1 MDIFNVRYI
10 PRIGFPTLKNYL
22 IFSSILFFSGFY
34 YYYRIVQTLGTNL
47 NLNLE
52 QQKDGDN
59 IQEVESF
66 VEDNFIKKF
75 VLVVQK
81 HRLLFYIL
89 HNTCCAIIAF
99 MGKKS
104 IEFLFGKLTSQEESS
119 LRKYFRRFVQTKLT
133 FLIFISHQNLLEDI
147 LCWTPWLAL
156 QIACLLIL
164 ELAELRIANTYNNVT
179 STISNRRR
187 LFIASATT
195 NISSLLMIFFVIGIK
210 DYIIFNYSFFLLAD
224 CLLLLI
230 QSFHLLF
237 KLFINTQNL
246 NQQQQGS
253 TYYIDF
259 IYGLI
264 RDCLEF
270 ANYLHMIFY
279 SHLAITYC
287 CIFLIIQAQ
296 YYYGR
301 ISSKIKKHRQQRE
314 ILLHISN
321 SYLPANEEDLL
332 KISQCL
338 ICWQH
343 MKNARKLPCSHIFHE
358 HCLRRW
364 LEQDSSCAVCRKSL
378 SFNLNNLRN
387 QQQLNINNNTI
398 IVGDDVGQALQMI
411 LEIFSPHNNRIVRW
425 ARRLIFDSMN
435 EEHVTRMVNQV
446 AEMFPQVSLDQ
457 IRQIVNNTGS
467 VNSTVDTLL
476 QQNMIAAE
484 NSVREG
490 GNIEQNGQFGDEAA
504 SVSDDFDE
512 DDGSFVSDSS
522 EEEENVED
530 NQNNNQNALQLMPS
544 SLHSPSLQPSQ
555 MIQPKGFIKTKNE
568 WLNNQM
574 TKMLIEN
581 RRTLYSLK
589 MVDSLLSAYG
599 SSQNCQ
605 LTFVD
610 TDEEFQAGVVTQID
624 ASQNDFGGQLSAAS
638 QDGSRGIA
646 STTLLSES
654 QTEPDL
660 NFQDDDEFG
669 DYIPPH
675 ACKYCGLSDPSSVGQ
690 CTVCGK
696 WFCNGKGNT
705 AGSHIINHLVR
716 AQHKEVA
723 LHKDGPLGETQ
734 LECYHC
740 GSRNIFLL
748 GFIPSKTDSVVV
760 ILCRQPC
767 AQQNTLKNANWS
779 AEDWKPLIHN
789 YGKDNP
795 EATADDLERPGKY
808 TSEPEHVLLRYDDA
822 SIYKRI
828 FNPLISMEAEYD
840 KKMKESIS
848 CPVGQVKWDVKSANK
863 VHATF
868 QLPGFRDGNMKLMI
882 GDDLRLKHYQ
892 TLDGSEWTCMGRLI
906 KIPDNHNEDFT
917 LEMFANSNKL
927 PTDKRTNFICEYV
940 WNSTSFDR
948 MFAALG
954 RLESKENCVS
964 QYIYHKLMGHDVDDI
979 LFKLVMPKKFS
990 APGLPELN
998 HSQISAIK
1006 AALQRP
1012 LSLIQGPPGTGKT
1025 VTSAT
1030 LVYHLVKQTNGQVL
1044 VCAPSNI
1051 AVDQLAEK
1059 IHKTGLKVIRFC
1071 AKGRE
1076 TVDSSVAFLS
1086 LHNQLKALQTG
1097 ELFKLMKLKLKKE
1110 FRCVLIDESTQ
1121 ATEPEVMV
1129 SVVKGARQL
1138 VLVGDHCQL
1147 GPVIM
1152 CKKSANSGLGQSLF
1166 ERLVIL
1172 GNRPLRL
1179 QVQYRMH
1186 PVLSSFPSNVFY
1198 EGSLQNGVTEVERR
1212 LDAFSWQFPNPEK
1225 PMMFWNCNGQ
1235 EELGSSG
1242 TSYLN
1247 RSEAVN
1253 VEKFVTRLLQAG
1265 FSPDQLGII
1274 TPYEGQRAYVVQFMQ
1289 TQGSL
1294 HSKLYLDIEVENVD
1308 AFQGRE
1314 KDIIIVTCVRSNE
1327 TGGIGFLNDPRR
1339 LNVALT
1345 RAKYGLIIIGNAKVL
1360 SKQSLWHH
1368 LLVTFKEND
1377 CLFEG
1382 PLNNLKPSP
1391 ITFSKPKPL
1400 TAQHM
1405 PGSRYVNRTLG
1416 FTMKELGIGPYA
1428 AIRSAPVVQQ
1438 HPLQQFQD
1446 PQGIIFPNLTFGTRS
1461 AQLPV
1466 PIHMFSSFVPVPPQM
1481 PPMPPPHPIPLN
1493 AIHLPGVNNG
1503 VGSSRKK
1510 LSNKRS
1516 GQSTQRNLINSSN
1529 NILNNFNSQASQE
1542 QFIPSFVS
1550 QNSQL
1555 SQGGIYSDYDFS
1567 QQQQLFSS
1575 QQSSFNPIQFSQQRD
1590 LLDQQMQNL
1599 MLSQQ
1604 QPDAE
1609 KH

>member
-1 MDIFNVRYI
+1 
-10 PRIGFPTLKNYL
+10 
-22 IFSSILFFSGFY
+22 
-34 YYYRIVQTLGTNL
+34 
-47 NLNLE
+47 
-52 QQKDGDN
+52 
-59 IQEVESF
+59 
-66 VEDNFIKKF
+66 
-75 VLVVQK
+75 
-81 HRLLFYIL
+81 
-89 HNTCCAIIAF
+89 
-99 MGKKS
+99 
-104 IEFLFGKLTSQEESS
+104 
-119 LRKYFRRFVQTKLT
+119 
-133 FLIFISHQNLLEDI
+133 
-147 LCWTPWLAL
+147 
-156 QIACLLIL
+156 
-164 ELAELRIANTYNNVT
+164 
-179 STISNRRR
+179 
-187 LFIASATT
+187 
-195 NISSLLMIFFVIGIK
+195 
-210 DYIIFNYSFFLLAD
+210 
-224 CLLLLI
+224 
-230 QSFHLLF
+230 
-237 KLFINTQNL
+237 
-246 NQQQQGS
+246 
-253 TYYIDF
+253 
-259 IYGLI
+259 
-264 RDCLEF
+264 
-270 ANYLHMIFY
+270 
-279 SHLAITYC
+279 
-287 CIFLIIQAQ
+287 
-296 YYYGR
+296 
-301 ISSKIKKHRQQRE
+301 
-314 ILLHISN
+314 
-321 SYLPANEEDLL
+321 
-332 KISQCL
+332 
-338 ICWQH
+338 
-343 MKNARKLPCSHIFHE
+343 
-358 HCLRRW
+358 
-364 LEQDSSCAVCRKSL
+364 
-378 SFNLNNLRN
+378 
-387 QQQLNINNNTI
+387 
-398 IVGDDVGQALQMI
+398 
-411 LEIFSPHNNRIVRW
+411 
-425 ARRLIFDSMN
+425 
-435 EEHVTRMVNQV
+435 
-446 AEMFPQVSLDQ
+446 
-457 IRQIVNNTGS
+457 
-467 VNSTVDTLL
+467 
-476 QQNMIAAE
+476 
-484 NSVREG
+484 
-490 GNIEQNGQFGDEAA
+490 
-504 SVSDDFDE
+504 
-512 DDGSFVSDSS
+512 
-522 EEEENVED
+522 
-530 NQNNNQNALQLMPS
+530 
-544 SLHSPSLQPSQ
+544 
-555 MIQPKGFIKTKNE
+555 
-568 WLNNQM
+568 
-574 TKMLIEN
+574 
-581 RRTLYSLK
+581 
-589 MVDSLLSAYG
+589 MVDSLLAAYG
-599 SSQNCQ
+599 SSQNYQ

-610 TDEEFQAGVVTQID
+610 TDEEFQAGVVTQQD
-624 ASQNDFGGQLSAAS
+624 ASQGDFGGHLSAAS
-638 QDGSRGIA
+638 QDDGASRGVP
-646 STTLLSES
+646 STTVLSES

-675 ACKYCGLSDPSSVGQ
+675 ACKYCGLSDPPSVARMLSL
-690 CTVCGK
+690 
-696 WFCNGKGNT
+696 WFEVSLYLSFT
-705 AGSHIINHLVR
+705 INIY
-716 AQHKEVA
+716 K
-723 LHKDGPLGETQ
+723 
-734 LECYHC
+734 C
-740 GSRNIFLL
+740 RNIFLL

-779 AEDWKPLIHN
+779 AEDWKPLIHERQVLSWLIKIPSQQEQLRARQITAALIN
-789 YGKDNP
+789 RLEELWKDNP

-808 TSEPEHVLLRYDDA
+808 TSEAEHVLLRYDDA
-822 SIYKRI
+822 SMYKRI

-840 KKMKESIS
+840 KKIKESIS

-892 TLDGSEWTCMGRLI
+892 TLDG
-906 KIPDNHNEDFT
+906 NHNEDFT
-917 LEMFANSNKL
+917 LEMFASSNKI

-1030 LVYHLVKQTNGQVL
+1030 LVYHLVKQTSGQVL

-1076 TVDSSVAFLS
+1076 TVDSSVAFLA
-1086 LHNQLKALQTG
+1086 LHNQLKALQSG
-1097 ELFKLMKLKLKKE
+1097 ELFKLMKLKEEIGELSQADQNRFMSLRRQKENELLSKADVICCTCITSADVRLAKKE

-1186 PVLSSFPSNVFY
+1186 PVLSAFPSNVFY
-1198 EGSLQNGVTEVERR
+1198 EGSLQNGVTEMERK
-1212 LDAFSWQFPNPEK
+1212 LDAFSWQFPNPDK

-1274 TPYEGQRAYVVQFMQ
+1274 TPYE
-1289 TQGSL
+1289 GSL

-1360 SKQSLWHH
+1360 SRQSLWHH
-1368 LLVTFKEND
+1368 LLVTFKENE

-1382 PLNNLKPSP
+1382 PLNNLKTSP
-1391 ITFSKPKPL
+1391 ITFPKPKPL

-1428 AIRSAPVVQQ
+1428 GIRSVPVVQQ

-1446 PQGIIFPNLTFGTRS
+1446 PQGMIYPNFPMGTRTLGS
-1461 AQLPV
+1461 QLPV
-1466 PIHMFSSFVPVPPQM
+1466 PIHMFSSFVPAPPQM
-1481 PPMPPPHPIPLN
+1481 PPMPPPYPVPLN
-1493 AIHLPGVNNG
+1493 SIHLPGVNNG
-1503 VGSSRKK
+1503 MGGTTRKK
-1510 LSNKRS
+1510 MSKRS
-1516 GQSTQRNLINSSN
+1516 GQSQRSLNSSSSS
-1529 NILNNFNSQASQE
+1529 NIINNFNSQASQE
-1542 QFIPSFVS
+1542 QFLPGFIS

-1555 SQGGIYSDYDFS
+1555 SQGGIYSDYDGSQLGASQS
-1567 QQQQLFSS
+1567 QQFSFQQPPLHSM
-1575 QQSSFNPIQFSQQRD
+1575 QFSQQRE
-1590 LLDQQMQNL
+1590 LVEQQLQNL

-1604 QPDAE
+1604 SEAR

>member
-1 MDIFNVRYI
+1 
-10 PRIGFPTLKNYL
+10 
-22 IFSSILFFSGFY
+22 
-34 YYYRIVQTLGTNL
+34 
-47 NLNLE
+47 
-52 QQKDGDN
+52 
-59 IQEVESF
+59 
-66 VEDNFIKKF
+66 
-75 VLVVQK
+75 
-81 HRLLFYIL
+81 
-89 HNTCCAIIAF
+89 
-99 MGKKS
+99 
-104 IEFLFGKLTSQEESS
+104 
-119 LRKYFRRFVQTKLT
+119 
-133 FLIFISHQNLLEDI
+133 
-147 LCWTPWLAL
+147 
-156 QIACLLIL
+156 
-164 ELAELRIANTYNNVT
+164 
-179 STISNRRR
+179 
-187 LFIASATT
+187 
-195 NISSLLMIFFVIGIK
+195 
-210 DYIIFNYSFFLLAD
+210 
-224 CLLLLI
+224 
-230 QSFHLLF
+230 
-237 KLFINTQNL
+237 
-246 NQQQQGS
+246 
-253 TYYIDF
+253 
-259 IYGLI
+259 
-264 RDCLEF
+264 
-270 ANYLHMIFY
+270 
-279 SHLAITYC
+279 
-287 CIFLIIQAQ
+287 
-296 YYYGR
+296 
-301 ISSKIKKHRQQRE
+301 
-314 ILLHISN
+314 
-321 SYLPANEEDLL
+321 
-332 KISQCL
+332 
-338 ICWQH
+338 
-343 MKNARKLPCSHIFHE
+343 
-358 HCLRRW
+358 
-364 LEQDSSCAVCRKSL
+364 
-378 SFNLNNLRN
+378 
-387 QQQLNINNNTI
+387 
-398 IVGDDVGQALQMI
+398 
-411 LEIFSPHNNRIVRW
+411 
-425 ARRLIFDSMN
+425 
-435 EEHVTRMVNQV
+435 
-446 AEMFPQVSLDQ
+446 
-457 IRQIVNNTGS
+457 
-467 VNSTVDTLL
+467 
-476 QQNMIAAE
+476 
-484 NSVREG
+484 
-490 GNIEQNGQFGDEAA
+490 
-504 SVSDDFDE
+504 
-512 DDGSFVSDSS
+512 
-522 EEEENVED
+522 
-530 NQNNNQNALQLMPS
+530 
-544 SLHSPSLQPSQ
+544 
-555 MIQPKGFIKTKNE
+555 
-568 WLNNQM
+568 
-574 TKMLIEN
+574 
-581 RRTLYSLK
+581 
-589 MVDSLLSAYG
+589 MVDSLLAAYG

-605 LTFVD
+605 LSFVD
-610 TDEEFQAGVVTQID
+610 TDEEFQAGVVTQQD
-624 ASQNDFGGQLSAAS
+624 ASQNDFVAQLSVAS
-638 QDGSRGIA
+638 QDDGVSRGVP
-646 STTLLSES
+646 STTVLSES

-740 GSRNIFLL
+740 GSRNVFLL

-767 AQQNTLKNANWS
+767 AQQNTLKNASWS
-779 AEDWKPLIHN
+779 AEDWKPLIHERQVLSWLIKIPSQQEQLRARQITAALIN
-789 YGKDNP
+789 RLEELWKDNP
-795 EATADDLERPGKY
+795 EATVDDLERPGKY
-808 TSEPEHVLLRYDDA
+808 TSEAEHVLLRYDDA
-822 SIYKRI
+822 SVYKRI

-840 KKMKESIS
+840 KKIKESIS
-848 CPVGQVKWDVKSANK
+848 CPVGQVKWEVKSATK

-892 TLDGSEWTCMGRLI
+892 TLDGSEWNCMGRLI
-906 KIPDNHNEDFT
+906 KIPDNHNEDFS
-917 LEMFANSNKL
+917 LEMFASSNKI
-927 PTDKRTNFICEYV
+927 PTDRRTNFICEYV

-1030 LVYHLVKQTNGQVL
+1030 LVYHLVKQTSGQVL

-1076 TVDSSVAFLS
+1076 TVDSSVAFLA
-1086 LHNQLKALQTG
+1086 LHNQLKALQSG
-1097 ELFKLMKLKLKKE
+1097 ELFKLMKLKEEIGELSQADQNRFMSLRRQRENELLSKADVICSTCITSADIRLAKKE

-1198 EGSLQNGVTEVERR
+1198 EGSLQNGVTEMERK
-1212 LDAFSWQFPNPEK
+1212 LDAFSWQFPNPDK

-1265 FSPDQLGII
+1265 FSPEQIGII

-1294 HSKLYLDIEVENVD
+1294 HNKLYLDIEVENVD

-1327 TGGIGFLNDPRR
+1327 AGGIGFLNDPRR

-1345 RAKYGLIIIGNAKVL
+1345 RAKYGLIVIGNAKVL
-1360 SKQSLWHH
+1360 SRQSLWHH

-1391 ITFSKPKPL
+1391 ITFPKPKPL

-1428 AIRSAPVVQQ
+1428 SIRSVPVVQQ

-1446 PQGIIFPNLTFGTRS
+1446 PQGMIYPNFPMGARALGS
-1461 AQLPV
+1461 QLPV
-1466 PIHMFSSFVPVPPQM
+1466 PIHMFSSFVPAPPQM

-1493 AIHLPGVNNG
+1493 SIHLSGVNNG
-1503 VGSSRKK
+1503 IGGTTRKK
-1510 LSNKRS
+1510 MSKRS
-1516 GQSTQRNLINSSN
+1516 NSQRSSN
-1529 NILNNFNSQASQE
+1529 STSSTNIINNFNSQASQE
-1542 QFIPSFVS
+1542 QFLPGVGFIS

-1555 SQGGIYSDYDFS
+1555 SQGGIYSDYDGSQLGGASQS
-1567 QQQQLFSS
+1567 QQFPFQHPALPSM
-1575 QQSSFNPIQFSQQRD
+1575 QFSQQRD
-1590 LLDQQMQNL
+1590 LVEQQLQNL

-1604 QPDAE
+1604 SEAAR